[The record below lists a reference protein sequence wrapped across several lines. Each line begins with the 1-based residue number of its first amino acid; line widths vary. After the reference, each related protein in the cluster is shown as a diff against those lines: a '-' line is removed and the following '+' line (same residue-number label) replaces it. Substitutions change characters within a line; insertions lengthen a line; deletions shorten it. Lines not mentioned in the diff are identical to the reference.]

1 MHRRI
6 VGVLT
11 TQCGGAGVTVM
22 SISLKLRIVGS
33 ATLTGLYFLFP
44 PFSSGG
50 AWGQYL
56 TRSEFAQSRTAPLAK
71 FRTGGTKHPEAFV
84 LQPAPAHPSA
94 PTVVP
99 IAMPVADPNS
109 ALGSTLAS
117 CDKASEGFEALVLP
131 GARGEVKLDRC
142 YRGRD
147 HFVCSFNAL
156 MAEASSLLENYTKIT
171 NANYPELSNLEGIC
185 RIKPET
191 LAIDLQ
197 SAADFNTRFKEL
209 KAQYVAR
216 LGCASSIQQS
226 FRDATLSDMT
236 QAPDLLKSMF
246 DTIEGDM
253 KGVVAVQAQVAGLAE
268 RIDSSQKAM
277 NTIQK
282 VHRSMCAKNQIKD
295 AENQATR

>member
-1 MHRRI
+1 M
-6 VGVLT
+6 
-11 TQCGGAGVTVM
+11 TVM
-22 SISLKLRIVGS
+22 SISSKLRIVGS

-84 LQPAPAHPSA
+84 LQPAPVHPSA

-109 ALGSTLAS
+109 PLGSTLAS
-117 CDKASEGFEALVLP
+117 CDKAPEGFEALALP

-147 HFVCSFNAL
+147 HLVCSFNAL
-156 MAEASSLLENYTKIT
+156 LTEARSLLENYKRIVD
-171 NANYPELSNLEGIC
+171 ANYPDLSNLEGVC
-185 RIKPET
+185 RIQSDA
-191 LAIDLQ
+191 LATDLEGATDF
-197 SAADFNTRFKEL
+197 SAKFKSL
-209 KAQYVAR
+209 KAQYDAR
-216 LGCASSIQQS
+216 VSCASGVRQS
-226 FRDATLSDMT
+226 FRDVTLSDMAK
-236 QAPDLLKSMF
+236 APDLLKSMI

-253 KGVVAVQAQVAGLAE
+253 EGVSGIQAQVAELAE
-268 RIDSSQKAM
+268 KIDVSQKAM

-282 VHRSMCAKNQIKD
+282 VHRAMCAKDQPMHAD
-295 AENQATR
+295 SENRAAR